1 MSSTKDTAVP
11 QMEFRENGPIKV
23 SSLDNLTGPDGK
35 KIPSKKV
42 IALCRCGRSKNKP
55 FCDGTHK
62 TSEFSDQK
70 TSDGK
75 WDVRVNYVGKKIT
88 IHDNR
93 AVCSHAGVCTARLP
107 AVWRMKEEPW
117 IEADAAAVDAII
129 EVIQGCPSGAL
140 SHTIDDVEHRDQ
152 DREPV
157 VQATKDGPFAVQGA
171 IAIEGVA
178 QGEGASEEH
187 FALCRCGESK
197 NKPFCDGTHWPVHFK
212 SDNSVKVADLA
223 DMKGDALLH
232 VQIEGT
238 DLVVI
243 KTGGT
248 ASVLDGKCR
257 HQGALMSDGA
267 VDGENLVC
275 GLHGWT
281 YNSVTG
287 INADGSGT
295 DLKKFRSWIERDT
308 AVFIDADE
316 LTAWKKGSSAATPAA
331 AAKAPSPG
339 STPEEPFNAY
349 IQELAEHGLDQVG
362 AHGRFAAMGVPRYEL
377 PGWDDLQFV
386 TAQLHTLPQLDDVL
400 VGTELVIGPRARK
413 PLRLEIPIFV
423 SDMSFGALSE
433 EAKIA
438 LASGAEMAGTGICS
452 GEGGML
458 PEEQAANSRYF
469 YELASARFG
478 FSFEQ
483 LAKVQAFHFKGG
495 QGAKTGTGGHLPGVK
510 VSKKIAAVRGLEEG
524 QAAVSPAR
532 FPDWNSMDDFRKF
545 ADEVRQRTGG
555 IPIGFKLSAQ
565 HIEKDIESA
574 IAAGADYIILDGRG
588 GGSGA
593 APLLFRDNISVPT
606 LPALARAR
614 KYLNESGHSDV
625 TLIATGGLRT
635 PADFSKALALG
646 ADGIAIAN
654 SAIQAI
660 GCIATRACH
669 TNNCPTGIATQ
680 KEHLRARLK
689 PEVGAEKLN
698 RFLRAAVGL
707 MAVMARACGHTH
719 LNQFSAH
726 DLTTWKRDV
735 AYLTGVKYGGVTPL

>member
-11 QMEFRENGPIKV
+11 RMEFRENGPIKV
-23 SSLDNLTGPDGK
+23 AALNDLRGPDGK
-35 KIPSKKV
+35 EIPSQKV
-42 IALCRCGRSKNKP
+42 IALCRCGRSKTKP
-55 FCDGTHK
+55 FCDSSHK
-62 TSEFSDQK
+62 ASGFSDQK
-70 TSDGK
+70 TPDGK
-75 WDVRVNYVGKKIT
+75 SDERVSYVGKKIT

-93 AVCSHAGVCTARLP
+93 GICSHAGFCTSNLP
-107 AVWRMKEEPW
+107 AVWRMRQEPW
-117 IEADAAAVDAII
+117 IDADGAAVEEII
-129 EVIQGCPSGAL
+129 EVIRRCPSGAL
-140 SHTIDDVEHRDQ
+140 SYTIDDVEHRDQ
-152 DREPV
+152 DREPS
-157 VQATKDGPFAVQGA
+157 VQATKDGPFSVQGA
-171 IAIEGVA
+171 ISIEGVA
-178 QGEGASEEH
+178 QGEGASPEH
-187 FALCRCGESK
+187 YTLCRCGESR
-197 NKPFCDGTHWPVHFK
+197 NKPFCDGTHWSVHFK

-223 DMKGDALLH
+223 VVTDEQPLH
-232 VQIEGT
+232 VEVEGF

-243 KTGGT
+243 KSGTT
-248 ASVLDGKCR
+248 ASVLDGRCR

-267 VDGENLVC
+267 VDGEKLIC

-281 YNSVTG
+281 YNAVTG
-287 INADGSGT
+287 LNVDKRGN
-295 DLKKFRSWIERDT
+295 DLRKFRSWIERGT
-308 AVFIDADE
+308 ALFIDADE
-316 LTAWKKGSSAATPAA
+316 VTALKKQRSESRPATPVEI
-331 AAKAPSPG
+331 APTG
-339 STPEEPFNAY
+339 GTPEEPFNAY
-349 IQELAEHGLDQVG
+349 IHELAEYGLDQVG
-362 AHGRFAAMGVPRYEL
+362 AHGRTAAMGVPRYEL
-377 PGWDDLQFV
+377 PTWDDLQFV
-386 TAQLHTLPQLDDVL
+386 TAQLHKFPQLDNVP
-400 VGTELVIGPRARK
+400 VGTELVIGPRAAK
-413 PLRLEIPIFV
+413 PLRLEISIFV

-483 LAKVQAFHFKGG
+483 LARVQAFHFKGG
-495 QGAKTGTGGHLPGVK
+495 QGAKTSTGGHLPGEK

-524 QAAVSPAR
+524 QHAISPTR
-532 FPDWNSMDDFRKF
+532 FPDWNSIDDFRRF
-545 ADEVRQRTGG
+545 ADDVRERTGG

-574 IAAGADYIILDGRG
+574 IRAGADYIILDGRG
-588 GGSGA
+588 GGTGA

-646 ADGIAIAN
+646 ANGIAIAN
-654 SAIQAI
+654 SAIQAV
-660 GCIATRACH
+660 GCVATRACH
-669 TNNCPTGIATQ
+669 TNNCPVGIATQ

-689 PEVGAEKLN
+689 PDVGAERLN

-707 MAVMARACGHTH
+707 MSVMARACGHTH
-719 LNQFSAH
+719 LNQFSAI

-735 AYLTGVKYGGVTPL
+735 AYLTGVSYGGVTRL